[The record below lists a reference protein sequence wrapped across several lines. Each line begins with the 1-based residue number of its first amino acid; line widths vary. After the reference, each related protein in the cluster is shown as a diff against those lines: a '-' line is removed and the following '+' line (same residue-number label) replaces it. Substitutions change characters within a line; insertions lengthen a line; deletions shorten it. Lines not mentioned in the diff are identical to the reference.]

1 MGRIGGAKMENVR
14 ILNRIVEINIANVK
28 YADIELS
35 GNTCFVGT
43 NNFGKTSLQRAILF
57 FYSANSRGLGIA
69 ASQKTFDEHYFRYE
83 NSYLIYEI
91 RTEEKPFFVIVYRHN
106 KLVFRFVDA
115 EYNPDFFFNE
125 NDEALKIKEVI
136 AGFDK
141 RGIYVSNQIDT
152 FERYRNILYGTET
165 DKQLSKFYL
174 LKGNEK
180 YQNIPKSITNVFL
193 SSKSSVDSRFIK
205 DFIANSLTNES
216 SSIKLE
222 QVERQLR
229 QFNEK
234 YSDIETYL
242 KKESQQLM
250 ELIDKKYDQVH
261 MLKGAQMEMA
271 DKLGSSL
278 RYAETQNETII
289 KASREKEEELERL
302 AEGNDEQKIRLEEK
316 QKDIRE
322 EIGYYDKSIR
332 EANKKLKEYKELN
345 IEQAVEKNSERD
357 KLQVELNIA
366 RREYESLTSNVQSIE
381 MKYSSLIEQL
391 RNDKTAYINKIN
403 SRTSEIFNHYN
414 ELQLLQKN
422 EYNKKDNELK
432 QKREDAL
439 LELNAEVTSKQIEF
453 NELKAEEKVIRNTR
467 FYENEIKAH
476 EQELADLRAI
486 NYKNKS
492 ERAIK
497 ANLVQSNQKE
507 WEALEQKLKTALSHQ
522 IQNTN
527 NEIIRVKTEI
537 KAIEDKLNVQH
548 DALYGYLEKN
558 VKDWQNTIGKVVNE
572 DLLFRTDLN
581 PSLNTEKGVS
591 LYGINLQLDDVQV
604 VSKSIEGYQFEKN
617 ERLAIIRDLEESL
630 NQYQGTNNEEKM
642 LAADKFG
649 KQLGELKEE
658 LKVLDYSLELAEKR
672 EKKLI
677 IELED
682 WKQRASKEVE
692 ESLSGN
698 KQKLALIEE
707 ELSILTK
714 KKNNLLNDFNIQ
726 LDKLKAFN
734 DERLLDL
741 KTRQEEEISEL
752 EVEKKNQVKEYEE
765 KETQLSSEK
774 ESNFKEKGVD
784 SKEIKRID
792 ARIKEVQEAL
802 KEIEQ
807 YSQLVNDYLKDKRD
821 IFDKLPDFIQKKE
834 EFVKTANDLT
844 AELEELARK
853 YNIKRME
860 LNKQKRAFDEELIE
874 FNNGINYFT
883 KNFRETPVYNKYADI
898 IERAEPKKTNYSVM
912 DLCTQLLKNDSHFN
926 EEYTAFQRYVNE
938 FAGKFRLE
946 NHFNFIIRNDA
957 TQGEYERFAQNLRSF
972 INENKIELSI
982 AETATQIGLVTDSIA
997 TKVKELSGQK
1007 DKIQHIIT
1015 LIAED
1020 FKKAEFEESKLIE
1033 FIKIRLEDSENKVY
1047 KLLKRIQEFREEN
1060 GLVYNE
1066 GLFNTDFATH
1076 KNKEISNRAVKLL
1089 EQLRSAIKEQ
1099 EQEEIRLQDLFELR
1113 FNIKEG
1119 MNETGW
1125 THKIDSIGSTGTDI
1139 LVKAIIYITLLHVFI
1154 KESSHRSSSDFK
1166 VHCIIDE
1173 VGQISAHYLRELLR
1187 FAKNRN
1193 IMMING
1199 LPNKS
1204 GLEAHYKFTYQF
1216 RREENNNVRIFPSI
1230 VTEVEA

>member
-1 MGRIGGAKMENVR
+1 MENNCR
-14 ILNRIVEINIANVK
+14 ILNRIVEINISNVK

-57 FYSANSRGLGIA
+57 FYSANSRGLGIS
-69 ASQKTFDEHYFRYE
+69 ASQKPFEEHYFRYE

-91 RTEEKPFFVIVYRHN
+91 ATEDKSFFVMVYRHN

-115 EYNPDFFFNE
+115 PFDPDFFFTA
-125 NDEALKIKEVI
+125 NDEAMKIKEII
-136 AGFDK
+136 ANLEK
-141 RGIYVSNQIDT
+141 RGIYISNQIDT
-152 FERYRNILYGTET
+152 FERYRNIIYGTET
-165 DKQLSKFYL
+165 DKQLSKFHL

-205 DFIANSLTNES
+205 DFIANSLTSES

-242 KKESQQLM
+242 KKESTQLIEM
-250 ELIDKKYDQVH
+250 IDKKYDQVH

-278 RYAETQNETII
+278 RFAETQNESIRD
-289 KASREKEEELERL
+289 ASKKKEEELEIL
-302 AEGNDEQKIRLEEK
+302 TSEHETTKENIESK
-316 QKDIRE
+316 QNDIRE
-322 EIGYYDKSIR
+322 EIGYYDRTIR
-332 EANKKLKEYKELN
+332 DANKKLKVYKDQN
-345 IEQAVEKNSERD
+345 VEQALEKNQERE

-366 RREYESLTSNVQSIE
+366 RREYESLTSNVASIE
-381 MKYSSLIEQL
+381 MKYSTLIEQL

-422 EYNKKDNELK
+422 EYNKRDSELK
-432 QKREDAL
+432 QKRDEGI
-439 LELNAEVTSKQIEF
+439 NEVGSEITAKQIEF
-453 NELKAEEKVIRNTR
+453 NELKSEEKVIRTTR
-467 FYENEIKAH
+467 FYEQEIKDL
-476 EQELADLRAI
+476 ESELAELRAVS
-486 NYKNKS
+486 YKNKS

-497 ANLVQSNQKE
+497 QNMVQTLQRE
-507 WEALEQKLKTALSHQ
+507 WEALEVKLKTSLSNRVNQ
-522 IQNTN
+522 TN
-527 NEIIRVKTEI
+527 NEIIKIKNEI
-537 KAIEDKLNVQH
+537 KEIEGKLNVQH
-548 DALYGYLEKN
+548 DAFYGFLEKN
-558 VKDWQNTIGKVVNE
+558 VKNWHNTIGKVVNE
-572 DLLFRTDLN
+572 KLLFRTDIS
-581 PSLNTEKGVS
+581 PEYKQEAADT
-591 LYGINLQLDDVQV
+591 LYGISLNLETVDV
-604 VSKSIEGYQFEKN
+604 VSKSIEEYQFEKN
-617 ERLAIIRDLEESL
+617 ERLVQIRDLEEAL
-630 NQYQGTNNEEKM
+630 NVFQTANNEEKM

-649 KQLGELKEE
+649 KQLGEMKEDV
-658 LKVLDYSLELAEKR
+658 KVLTYSLELADKR
-672 EKKLI
+672 EHKLGS
-677 IELED
+677 ELEE
-682 WKQRASKEVE
+682 WRSKAGIEVE
-692 ESLSGN
+692 QSLTGN
-698 KQKLALIEE
+698 RQRLNLIEE
-707 ELSILTK
+707 ELAILTK
-714 KKNNLLNDFNIQ
+714 KKNNLLNDFNNQ
-726 LDKLKAFN
+726 FDKLKAYN
-734 DERLLDL
+734 EERLAEL
-741 KTRQEEEISEL
+741 KERQETEISEL
-752 EVEKKNQVKEYEE
+752 EVEKKNQVKEFENKEDELSKE
-765 KETQLSSEK
+765 KETNYKS
-774 ESNFKEKGVD
+774 KGVD
-784 SKEIKRID
+784 SKQLKIVENRMKEI
-792 ARIKEVQEAL
+792 QEAL

-807 YSQLVNDYLKDKRD
+807 YAQIISDYLKDKRE

-834 EFVKTANDLT
+834 EFVKSNNDLT
-844 AELEELARK
+844 LQLEETMRK
-853 YNIKRME
+853 YTAKRLE
-860 LNKQKRAFDEELIE
+860 LNKQKKAFDEELID
-874 FNNGINYFT
+874 FNNGINFYSN
-883 KNFRETPVYNKYADI
+883 NFRETPVYTKYSDI
-898 IERAEPKKTNYSVM
+898 IERAEAKRTNYNIM

-926 EEYTAFQRYVNE
+926 EEYGAFQRYVNE
-938 FAGKFRLE
+938 FAGKFRID
-946 NHFNFIIRNDA
+946 NHFNFVIRNDA
-957 TQGEYERFAQNLRSF
+957 SQGEYERFAQNLRSF

-1033 FIKIRLEDSENKVY
+1033 FIKIRLEESDNKVY

-1066 GLFNTDFATH
+1066 GLFNTDFATGQ
-1076 KNKEISNRAVKLL
+1076 KREISGRAVKLL

-1099 EQEEIRLQDLFELR
+1099 EQEEIRLQDLFELK

-1154 KESSHRSSSDFK
+1154 KESSHRSSKDFK

-1204 GLEAHYKFTYQF
+1204 GLESHYKYTYQF

>member
-1 MGRIGGAKMENVR
+1 MDNCR
-14 ILNRIVEINIANVK
+14 ILNRIVQINIANVK
-28 YADIELS
+28 YTDLELS

-57 FYSANSRGLGIA
+57 FYSANTRGLGISP
-69 ASQKTFDEHYFRYE
+69 SQKPFDEHYFKFE

-91 RTEEKPFFVIVYRHN
+91 RTEDKPFFVIVYRHN

-115 EYNPDFFFNE
+115 EYSPDFFFNE

-136 AGFDK
+136 SGFDK
-141 RGIYVSNQIDT
+141 RGVFYSGQIDT

-165 DKQLSKFYL
+165 DKSLTKFHL

-193 SSKSSVDSRFIK
+193 SSKSSIDSRFIK
-205 DFIANSLTNES
+205 DFIANSLSTEN
-216 SSIKLE
+216 SSIKLD
-222 QVERQLR
+222 QVDRQLR

-242 KKESQQLM
+242 KKETQQLI
-250 ELIDKKYDQVH
+250 EFIDKKYDQVH

-278 RYAETQNETII
+278 RYAETQNETVI
-289 KASREKEEELERL
+289 KASQAKQEELDKITETH
-302 AEGNDEQKIRLEEK
+302 DDQKMALEEK
-316 QKDIRE
+316 QKDVRE
-322 EIGYYDKSIR
+322 EIGYYDRTIR
-332 EANKKLKEYKELN
+332 EANKKLKEYKEKN
-345 IEQAVEKNSERD
+345 IDEAVGKNAERD
-357 KLQVELNIA
+357 KLQVEYNIA

-381 MKYSSLIEQL
+381 LKYASLVEQL
-391 RNDKTAYINKIN
+391 RNDKTAYVNKIN
-403 SRTSEIFNHYN
+403 SKTSEIFNHYN

-422 EYNKKDNELK
+422 EYSKKDVELK
-432 QKREDAL
+432 QKRE
-439 LELNAEVTSKQIEF
+439 EEITEINADITTKQIEF

-467 FYENEIKAH
+467 FYETEIKAQ
-476 EQELADLRAI
+476 ETELADLRAI

-492 ERAIK
+492 ELAIK
-497 ANLVQSNQKE
+497 NNLVQSNQKE
-507 WEALEQKLKTALSHQ
+507 WENLELRLKTSLNNQ
-522 IQNTN
+522 IQITN

-537 KAIEDKLNVQH
+537 KVIEEKLNVQH

-558 VKDWQNTIGKVVNE
+558 VKDWHTTIGKVVNE
-572 DLLFRTDLN
+572 ELLFRTDLN
-581 PSLNTEKGVS
+581 PSKVDDKGLS
-591 LYGINLQLDDVQV
+591 IYGISLKLDDVKV
-604 VSKSIEGYQFEKN
+604 VSKTIEEYQFEKN

-630 NQYQGTNNEEKM
+630 NQFQGTNTEEKM

-649 KQLGELKEE
+649 KQLGELKED
-658 LKVLDYSLELAEKR
+658 LKVLTYSLELAEKR

-677 IELED
+677 LELED
-682 WKQRASKEVE
+682 WKQRASKEIE
-692 ESLSGN
+692 ESLTGN
-698 KQKLALIEE
+698 KQKVNLIEE
-707 ELSILTK
+707 ELAILNK
-714 KKNNLLNDFNIQ
+714 KKNNLLNDFNTQ

-734 DERLLDL
+734 DERLADL
-741 KTRQEEEISEL
+741 KGRQETEISEL

-765 KETQLSSEK
+765 KETELSNEK
-774 ESNFKEKGVD
+774 ETNFKAKGVD

-792 ARIKEVQEAL
+792 TKIKELQEAL
-802 KEIEQ
+802 KEIDQ
-807 YSQLVNDYLKDKRD
+807 YSQIVSDYLKDKRE
-821 IFDKLPDFIQKKE
+821 IFDKLPDLVQKKDE
-834 EFVKTANDLT
+834 YVKTANDLT
-844 AELEELARK
+844 NELEEISRK
-853 YNIKRME
+853 FNIKRME
-860 LNKQKRAFDEELIE
+860 LNKQKRAFEEELIE

-883 KNFRETPVYNKYADI
+883 KNFRETPVFNKYADI
-898 IERAEPKKTNYSVM
+898 IDRAEPKKTNYSVM

-926 EEYTAFQRYVNE
+926 EEYTSFQRYVNE
-938 FAGKFRLE
+938 FSGKFRID

-1020 FKKAEFEESKLIE
+1020 FKKAEFEQSKLIE
-1033 FIKIRLEDSENKVY
+1033 FIKIRLEESDNKVY

-1076 KNKEISNRAVKLL
+1076 KNREISNRAVKLL
-1089 EQLRSAIKEQ
+1089 DQLRTAIKEQ
-1099 EQEEIRLQDLFELR
+1099 EQEEIRLQDLFELK

-1119 MNETGW
+1119 LNETGW
-1125 THKIDSIGSTGTDI
+1125 THKIDSIGSTGTDV

-1154 KESSHRSSSDFK
+1154 KESSHRSSSDFR

-1187 FAKNRN
+1187 FAKDRN

-1204 GLEAHYKFTYQF
+1204 GLEAHYKYTYQF

>member
-1 MGRIGGAKMENVR
+1 MENNCR

-57 FYSANSRGLGIA
+57 FYSANSRGLGIS
-69 ASQKTFDEHYFRYE
+69 ASQKPFEEHYFRYE

-91 RTEEKPFFVIVYRHN
+91 ATEDKAFFVIVYRHN

-115 EYNPDFFFNE
+115 PFDPDFFFTA
-125 NDEALKIKEVI
+125 NDEAMKIKEI
-136 AGFDK
+136 ISNLEK
-141 RGIYVSNQIDT
+141 RGIYISNQIDT
-152 FERYRNILYGTET
+152 FERYRNIIYGTET
-165 DKQLSKFYL
+165 DKQLSKFHL

-193 SSKSSVDSRFIK
+193 SSKNSVDSRFIK
-205 DFIANSLTNES
+205 DFIANSLTTEN

-242 KKESQQLM
+242 KKESQQLI

-278 RYAETQNETII
+278 RFAETQNESI
-289 KASREKEEELERL
+289 REAAKKKEEELEIL
-302 AEGNDEQKIRLEEK
+302 SNEHENYKEQVENK
-316 QKDIRE
+316 QNDIRE
-322 EIGYYDKSIR
+322 EIGYYDRTIR
-332 EANKKLKEYKELN
+332 DANKKLKLYKEQNVEEAL
-345 IEQAVEKNSERD
+345 EKNQERE

-366 RREYESLTSNVQSIE
+366 RREYESLTSNVASIE
-381 MKYSSLIEQL
+381 LKYSSLIEQL
-391 RNDKTAYINKIN
+391 RNDKSAYINKIN

-422 EYNKKDNELK
+422 EYNKRDSELK
-432 QKREDAL
+432 QKRDENL
-439 LELNAEVTSKQIEF
+439 GETNAEITSKQIEF
-453 NELKAEEKVIRNTR
+453 NAQKSEEKVIRTTR
-467 FYENEIKAH
+467 FYEQEIKDL
-476 EQELADLRAI
+476 ESELAELRAVS
-486 NYKNKS
+486 YKNKS

-497 ANLVQSNQKE
+497 QNMVQTIQRE
-507 WEALEQKLKTALSHQ
+507 WEALELKLKSSLTNRVNQ
-522 IQNTN
+522 TN
-527 NEIIRVKTEI
+527 NEIIKIKNEI
-537 KAIEDKLNVQH
+537 KEIEEKLNVQH
-548 DALYGYLEKN
+548 DAFYGFLEKN
-558 VKDWQNTIGKVVNE
+558 VKNWHNNIGKVVNE
-572 DLLFRTDLN
+572 NLLFRTDISPELKEETA
-581 PSLNTEKGVS
+581 NT
-591 LYGINLQLDDVQV
+591 LYGISLNLETVEI
-604 VSKSIEGYQFEKN
+604 VSKSIEEYQFEKN
-617 ERLAIIRDLEESL
+617 ERLAQIRDLEDAL
-630 NQYQGTNNEEKM
+630 NAFQTANNEEKM
-642 LAADKFG
+642 LAADKYG
-649 KQLGELKEE
+649 KQLGEMKEDV
-658 LKVLDYSLELAEKR
+658 KVLSYSLELADKR
-672 EKKLI
+672 EQKLSS
-677 IELED
+677 ELEE
-682 WKQRASKEVE
+682 WRNKAGIEVE
-692 ESLSGN
+692 QSLTGN
-698 KQKLALIEE
+698 RQRLNLIEE
-707 ELSILTK
+707 ELAILNK
-714 KKNNLLNDFNIQ
+714 KKNNLLNDFNTQ
-726 LDKLKAFN
+726 LEKLKSYN
-734 DERLLDL
+734 DERLAEL
-741 KTRQEEEISEL
+741 KERQETEISEL
-752 EVEKKNQVKEYEE
+752 EVEKKNQVKEFENKEDELSKE
-765 KETQLSSEK
+765 KET
-774 ESNFKEKGVD
+774 NFKSKGVD
-784 SKEIKRID
+784 AKQLKRVDDRMKEI
-792 ARIKEVQEAL
+792 QEDL

-807 YSQLVNDYLKDKRD
+807 YAQIVSDYLKDKRET
-821 IFDKLPDFIQKKE
+821 FDKLPDLIQKKD
-834 EFVKTANDLT
+834 EFVKSNNELS
-844 AELEELARK
+844 EQLEEANRK
-853 YNIKRME
+853 YSTKRME
-860 LNKQKRAFDEELIE
+860 LNKQKRALDEELID
-874 FNNGINYFT
+874 FNTGISFYSN
-883 KNFRETPVYNKYADI
+883 NFRETPVYTKYADI
-898 IERAEPKKTNYSVM
+898 IERAEPKRTNYNIM

-926 EEYTAFQRYVNE
+926 EEYGAFQRYVNE
-938 FAGKFRLE
+938 FAGKFRID
-946 NHFNFIIRNDA
+946 NHFNFVIRNDA
-957 TQGEYERFAQNLRSF
+957 SQGEYERFAQNLRSF

-1007 DKIQHIIT
+1007 DKIQHIIS

-1033 FIKIRLEDSENKVY
+1033 FIKIRLEESDNKVY

-1066 GLFNTDFATH
+1066 GLFNTDFATGQ
-1076 KNKEISNRAVKLL
+1076 KREISSRAVKLL
-1089 EQLRSAIKEQ
+1089 EQLRNAIKEQ
-1099 EQEEIRLQDLFELR
+1099 EQEEIRLQDLFELK

-1154 KESSHRSSSDFK
+1154 KESSHRSSKEFK

-1204 GLEAHYKFTYQF
+1204 GLESHYKYTYQF

>member
-1 MGRIGGAKMENVR
+1 MENNIR

-69 ASQKTFDEHYFRYE
+69 PSQKPFEEHYFRYE

-91 RTEEKPFFVIVYRHN
+91 RTEDKPFFVIVYRHN

-115 EYNPDFFFNE
+115 EYNPDYFFNE
-125 NDEALKIKEVI
+125 NDEAIKIKEVI
-136 AGFDK
+136 NGFEK
-141 RGIYVSNQIDT
+141 RGIYISNQIDT
-152 FERYRNILYGTET
+152 FERYRNVLYGTET

-205 DFIANSLTNES
+205 DFIANSLTSES

-242 KKESQQLM
+242 KKESQQLI
-250 ELIDKKYDQVH
+250 EFIDKKYDQVH

-302 AEGNDEQKIRLEEK
+302 AEANEEQKTHLEEK

-332 EANKKLKEYKELN
+332 EANKKLKEYKEKN
-345 IEQAVEKNSERD
+345 IEQAVEKNAERE
-357 KLQVELNIA
+357 KLQVDLNIA

-391 RNDKTAYINKIN
+391 RNDKTAYVNKIN

-439 LELNAEVTSKQIEF
+439 AELNAEVTAKQIEF

-467 FYENEIKAH
+467 FYEAEIKAH
-476 EQELADLRAI
+476 ETELAELRAI

-497 ANLVQSNQKE
+497 SNLVQTNQKE
-507 WEALEQKLKTALSHQ
+507 WENLEQKLKSSLSNQ
-522 IQNTN
+522 IQKTN
-527 NEIIRVKTEI
+527 NEIIRVKNEI

-548 DALYGYLEKN
+548 GALYGYLEKN
-558 VKDWQNTIGKVVNE
+558 VKDWHTTIGKVVNE
-572 DLLFRTDLN
+572 DLLFRTDLE
-581 PSLNTEKGVS
+581 PALSTEKGLS
-591 LYGINLQLDDVQV
+591 LYGISLKLDDVNV
-604 VSKSIEGYQFEKN
+604 VSKTIEEYQFEKN
-617 ERLAIIRDLEESL
+617 ERLAIIRDLEESM
-630 NQYQGTNNEEKM
+630 NQFQVANNEEKM

-649 KQLGELKEE
+649 KQLGELKED
-658 LKVLDYSLELAEKR
+658 LKVLNYSLELADKR
-672 EKKLI
+672 EKKLVL
-677 IELED
+677 ELED
-682 WKQRASKEVE
+682 WKQRASSEVE
-692 ESLSGN
+692 ESLTGN
-698 KQKLALIEE
+698 KQKVNIVEE
-707 ELSILTK
+707 ELAVLNK
-714 KKNNLLNDFNIQ
+714 RKNNLLNDFNNQ
-726 LDKLKAFN
+726 FDKLKAFN
-734 DERLLDL
+734 EERLADL
-741 KTRQEEEISEL
+741 KARQETEISEL

-774 ESNFKEKGVD
+774 ESNFKAKGVD
-784 SKEIKRID
+784 SKEIKKID
-792 ARIKEVQEAL
+792 ARIKELTEAL

-834 EFVKTANDLT
+834 EYVKSANDLT
-844 AELEELARK
+844 AELEELSRK

-860 LNKQKRAFDEELIE
+860 LNKQKRAYDEELIE

-883 KNFRETPVYNKYADI
+883 KNFRETPVYNKYVDI

-926 EEYTAFQRYVNE
+926 EEYGAFQRYVNE
-938 FAGKFRLE
+938 FAGKFRLD
-946 NHFNFIIRNDA
+946 NHFNFVIRNDA
-957 TQGEYERFAQNLRSF
+957 SQGEYERFAQNLRSF

-1076 KNKEISNRAVKLL
+1076 KNREISNRAVKLL
-1089 EQLRSAIKEQ
+1089 DQLRTAIKEQ

-1154 KESSHRSSSDFK
+1154 KESSHRSSTDFK

-1204 GLEAHYKFTYQF
+1204 GLESHYKFTYQF

>member
-1 MGRIGGAKMENVR
+1 MENNCR
-14 ILNRIVEINIANVK
+14 ILNRIVQINIANVK
-28 YADIELS
+28 YSDLELS

-57 FYSANSRGLGIA
+57 FYSANTRGLGISS
-69 ASQKTFDEHYFRYE
+69 SQKPFEEHYFKFE

-91 RTEEKPFFVIVYRHN
+91 QTENKPFFVIIYRHN

-125 NDEALKIKEVI
+125 NDEAIKIKEVI
-136 AGFDK
+136 SGLDK
-141 RGIYVSNQIDT
+141 RGVFVSQQIDT
-152 FERYRNILYGTET
+152 FERYRNIIYGTET
-165 DKQLSKFYL
+165 DKVLSKFHI

-193 SSKSSVDSRFIK
+193 SSKSSIDSRFIK
-205 DFIANSLTNES
+205 DFIANSLTTEN

-234 YSDIETYL
+234 YSDIETYI
-242 KKESQQLM
+242 KKDTQQLI
-250 ELIDKKYDQVH
+250 EFIDKKYDQVH

-278 RYAETQNETII
+278 RYAETQNETVI
-289 KASREKEEELERL
+289 KASQDKQAELDRITEI
-302 AEGNDEQKIRLEEK
+302 NDEQKTLLEEK
-316 QKDIRE
+316 QKDVRE
-322 EIGYYDKSIR
+322 EIGYYDRTIR
-332 EANKKLKEYKELN
+332 EANKKLKDYKEKN
-345 IEQAVEKNSERD
+345 IEQAVDKNAEREKI
-357 KLQVELNIA
+357 QVELNIA

-381 MKYSSLIEQL
+381 MKFSSLIEQL
-391 RNDKTAYINKIN
+391 RNDKTAYVNKIN

-422 EYNKKDNELK
+422 EFNKKEAELK

-439 LELNAEVTSKQIEF
+439 LEINSEMTEKQIEF

-467 FYENEIKAH
+467 FYETEIKAH
-476 EQELADLRAI
+476 ETELADLRAI

-492 ERAIK
+492 ELAIK
-497 ANLVQSNQKE
+497 TNLVQSNQKD
-507 WEALEQKLKTALSHQ
+507 WEALETKLKSSLSNQ
-522 IQNTN
+522 IQKTN
-527 NEIIRVKTEI
+527 NEIIRIKTEI
-537 KAIEDKLNVQH
+537 KNIEEKLNVQH
-548 DALYGYLEKN
+548 NALYGYLEKN
-558 VKDWQNTIGKVVNE
+558 VKDWQHTIGKVVNE
-572 DLLFRTDLN
+572 ELLFRTDLN
-581 PSLNTEKGVS
+581 PSLTEEQGLSLYGVS
-591 LYGINLQLDDVQV
+591 LKLDDVKI
-604 VSKSIEGYQFEKN
+604 VSKSIEEYQFEKN

-630 NQYQGTNNEEKM
+630 NQFQTANNEEKM
-642 LAADKFG
+642 LAADKYG
-649 KQLGELKEE
+649 KQLGELKED
-658 LKVLDYSLELAEKR
+658 LKVLTYSLELAEKR

-677 IELED
+677 LELED
-682 WKQRASKEVE
+682 WRQRASTEIE
-692 ESLSGN
+692 QSLSGN
-698 KQKLALIEE
+698 RQKLNIIEE
-707 ELSILTK
+707 ELSILNK
-714 KKNNLLNDFNIQ
+714 KKNNLLNDFNLQ
-726 LDKLKAFN
+726 FDQLKAFN
-734 DERLLDL
+734 NERLADL
-741 KTRQEEEISEL
+741 KSRQESEISEL

-765 KETQLSSEK
+765 KERELSSEK
-774 ESNFKEKGVD
+774 ESNFKAKGVD
-784 SKEIKRID
+784 SKEIGKID
-792 ARIKEVQEAL
+792 ARIKELQEVL
-802 KEIEQ
+802 KEIDQ
-807 YSQLVNDYLKDKRD
+807 YAQIVSDYLKDKRE
-821 IFDKLPDFIQKKE
+821 IFDKLPDLIQKKDE
-834 EFVKTANDLT
+834 YVKSANDLT
-844 AELEELARK
+844 AELEEISRK

-860 LNKQKRAFDEELIE
+860 LNKQKRALEEELIE

-883 KNFRETPVYNKYADI
+883 KNFRETPVFNKYADI
-898 IERAEPKKTNYSVM
+898 IDRAEPKKTNYSVM

-926 EEYTAFQRYVNE
+926 EEYGAFQRYVNE
-938 FAGKFRLE
+938 FAGKFRLD

-972 INENKIELSI
+972 VNENKIELSI

-997 TKVKELSGQK
+997 TKVRELSGQK

-1033 FIKIRLEDSENKVY
+1033 FIKIRLEDSDNKVY

-1076 KNKEISNRAVKLL
+1076 KHREISNRAVKLL
-1089 EQLRSAIKEQ
+1089 DQLRTAIKEQ
-1099 EQEEIRLQDLFELR
+1099 EQEEIRLQDLFELK

-1119 MNETGW
+1119 LNETGW

-1154 KESSHRSSSDFK
+1154 KESSHRGSSDFK
-1166 VHCIIDE
+1166 VQCIIDE

-1204 GLEAHYKFTYQF
+1204 GLEAHYKYTYQF

>member
-1 MGRIGGAKMENVR
+1 MENNCR
-14 ILNRIVEINIANVK
+14 ILNRIVEINISNVK

-57 FYSANSRGLGIA
+57 FYSANSRGLGIS
-69 ASQKTFDEHYFRYE
+69 ASQKPFEEHYFRYE

-91 RTEEKPFFVIVYRHN
+91 ATEDKSFFVMVYRHN

-115 EYNPDFFFNE
+115 PFDPDFFFTA
-125 NDEALKIKEVI
+125 NDEAMKIKEII
-136 AGFDK
+136 ANLEK
-141 RGIYVSNQIDT
+141 RGIYISNQIDT
-152 FERYRNILYGTET
+152 FERYRNIIYGTET
-165 DKQLSKFYL
+165 DKQLSKFHL

-205 DFIANSLTNES
+205 DFIANSLTSES

-242 KKESQQLM
+242 KKESTQLIEM
-250 ELIDKKYDQVH
+250 IDKKYDQVH

-278 RYAETQNETII
+278 RFAETQNESIRD
-289 KASREKEEELERL
+289 ASKKKEEELEVL
-302 AEGNDEQKIRLEEK
+302 TSEHETTKENIESK
-316 QKDIRE
+316 QNDIRE
-322 EIGYYDKSIR
+322 EIGYYDRTIR
-332 EANKKLKEYKELN
+332 DANKKLKVYKDQN
-345 IEQAVEKNSERD
+345 VEQALEKNQERE

-366 RREYESLTSNVQSIE
+366 RREYESLTSNVASIE
-381 MKYSSLIEQL
+381 MKYSTLIEQL

-422 EYNKKDNELK
+422 EYNKRDSELK
-432 QKREDAL
+432 QKRDEGI
-439 LELNAEVTSKQIEF
+439 NEVGSEITAKQIEF
-453 NELKAEEKVIRNTR
+453 NELKSEEKVIRTTR
-467 FYENEIKAH
+467 FYEQEIKDL
-476 EQELADLRAI
+476 ESELAELRAVS
-486 NYKNKS
+486 YKNKS

-497 ANLVQSNQKE
+497 QNMVQTLQRE
-507 WEALEQKLKTALSHQ
+507 WEALEVKLKTSLSNRVNQ
-522 IQNTN
+522 TN
-527 NEIIRVKTEI
+527 NEIIKIKNEI
-537 KAIEDKLNVQH
+537 KDIEGKLNVQH
-548 DALYGYLEKN
+548 DAFYGFLEKN
-558 VKDWQNTIGKVVNE
+558 VKNWHNTIGKVVNE
-572 DLLFRTDLN
+572 KLLFRTDIS
-581 PSLNTEKGVS
+581 PEYKQEAADT
-591 LYGINLQLDDVQV
+591 LYGISLNLETVDV
-604 VSKSIEGYQFEKN
+604 VSKSIEEYQFEKN
-617 ERLAIIRDLEESL
+617 ERLVQIRDLEEAL
-630 NQYQGTNNEEKM
+630 NVFQTANNEEKM

-649 KQLGELKEE
+649 KQLGEMKEDV
-658 LKVLDYSLELAEKR
+658 KVLTYSLELADKR
-672 EKKLI
+672 EHKLGS
-677 IELED
+677 ELEE
-682 WKQRASKEVE
+682 WRSKAGIEVE
-692 ESLSGN
+692 QSLTGN
-698 KQKLALIEE
+698 RQRLNLIEE
-707 ELSILTK
+707 ELAILTK
-714 KKNNLLNDFNIQ
+714 KKNNLLNDFNNQ
-726 LDKLKAFN
+726 FDKLKAYN
-734 DERLLDL
+734 EERLAEL
-741 KTRQEEEISEL
+741 KERQETEISEL
-752 EVEKKNQVKEYEE
+752 EVEKKNQVKEFESKEDELSKE
-765 KETQLSSEK
+765 KETNYKS
-774 ESNFKEKGVD
+774 KGVD
-784 SKEIKRID
+784 SKQLKIVENRMKEI
-792 ARIKEVQEAL
+792 QEAL

-807 YSQLVNDYLKDKRD
+807 YAQIISDYLKDKRE

-834 EFVKTANDLT
+834 EFVKSNNDLT
-844 AELEELARK
+844 LQLEETMRK
-853 YNIKRME
+853 YTAKRLE
-860 LNKQKRAFDEELIE
+860 LNKQKKAFDEELID
-874 FNNGINYFT
+874 FNNGINFYSN
-883 KNFRETPVYNKYADI
+883 NFRETPVYTKYSDI
-898 IERAEPKKTNYSVM
+898 IERAEAKRTNYNIM

-926 EEYTAFQRYVNE
+926 EEYGAFQRYVNE
-938 FAGKFRLE
+938 FAGKFRID
-946 NHFNFIIRNDA
+946 NHFNFVIRNDA
-957 TQGEYERFAQNLRSF
+957 SQGEYERFAQNLRSF

-1033 FIKIRLEDSENKVY
+1033 FIKIRLEESDNKVY

-1066 GLFNTDFATH
+1066 GLFNTDFATGQ
-1076 KNKEISNRAVKLL
+1076 KREISGRAVKLL

-1099 EQEEIRLQDLFELR
+1099 EQEEIRLQDLFELK

-1154 KESSHRSSSDFK
+1154 KESSHRSSKDFK

-1204 GLEAHYKFTYQF
+1204 GLESHYKYTYQF

>member
-1 MGRIGGAKMENVR
+1 MENNCR

-57 FYSANSRGLGIA
+57 FYSANSRGLGIS
-69 ASQKTFDEHYFRYE
+69 ASQKPFEEHYFRYE

-91 RTEEKPFFVIVYRHN
+91 ATEDKAFFVIVYRHN

-115 EYNPDFFFNE
+115 PFDPDFFFTA
-125 NDEALKIKEVI
+125 NDEAMKIKEI
-136 AGFDK
+136 ISNLEK
-141 RGIYVSNQIDT
+141 RGIYISNQIDT
-152 FERYRNILYGTET
+152 FERYRNIIYGTET
-165 DKQLSKFYL
+165 DKQLSKFHL

-193 SSKSSVDSRFIK
+193 SSKNSVDSRFIK
-205 DFIANSLTNES
+205 DFIANSLTSEN

-242 KKESQQLM
+242 KKESQQLI

-278 RYAETQNETII
+278 RFAETQNESIRE
-289 KASREKEEELERL
+289 ASKKKEEELEIL
-302 AEGNDEQKIRLEEK
+302 TNEHETFKDNLENK
-316 QKDIRE
+316 QNDIRE
-322 EIGYYDKSIR
+322 EIGYYDRTIR
-332 EANKKLKEYKELN
+332 DANKKLKAYKEQNVEEAL
-345 IEQAVEKNSERD
+345 EKNQERE

-366 RREYESLTSNVQSIE
+366 RREYESLTSNVASIE
-381 MKYSSLIEQL
+381 LKYSSLIEQL
-391 RNDKTAYINKIN
+391 RNDKSAYINKIN

-422 EYNKKDNELK
+422 EFNKRDAELK
-432 QKREDAL
+432 QKRDENL
-439 LELNAEVTSKQIEF
+439 SEVNSEITSKQIEF
-453 NELKAEEKVIRNTR
+453 NAQKSEEKVIRTTR
-467 FYENEIKAH
+467 FYEQEIKDL
-476 EQELADLRAI
+476 ESELAELRAVS
-486 NYKNKS
+486 YKNKS

-497 ANLVQSNQKE
+497 QNMVQTIQRE
-507 WEALEQKLKTALSHQ
+507 WEALELKLKSSLTNRVSQ
-522 IQNTN
+522 TN
-527 NEIIRVKTEI
+527 NEIIKIKNEI
-537 KAIEDKLNVQH
+537 KEIEEKLNVQH
-548 DALYGYLEKN
+548 DAFYGFLEKN
-558 VKDWQNTIGKVVNE
+558 VKNWHNNIGKVVNE
-572 DLLFRTDLN
+572 NLLFRTDISPELKEETA
-581 PSLNTEKGVS
+581 NT
-591 LYGINLQLDDVQV
+591 LYGISLNLETVEV
-604 VSKSIEGYQFEKN
+604 VSKSIEEYQFEKN
-617 ERLAIIRDLEESL
+617 ERLAQIRDLEDAL
-630 NQYQGTNNEEKM
+630 NAFQTANNEEKM
-642 LAADKFG
+642 LAADKYG
-649 KQLGELKEE
+649 KQLGEMKEDV
-658 LKVLDYSLELAEKR
+658 KVLSYSLELADKR
-672 EKKLI
+672 EQKLSS
-677 IELED
+677 ELEE
-682 WKQRASKEVE
+682 WRNKAGIEVE
-692 ESLSGN
+692 QSLTGN
-698 KQKLALIEE
+698 RQRLNLIEE
-707 ELSILTK
+707 ELSILNK
-714 KKNNLLNDFNIQ
+714 KKNNLLNDFNTQ
-726 LDKLKAFN
+726 LEKLKSYN
-734 DERLLDL
+734 DERLAEL
-741 KTRQEEEISEL
+741 KERQETEISEL
-752 EVEKKNQVKEYEE
+752 EVEKKNQVKEFEGKEDELSKE
-765 KETQLSSEK
+765 KET
-774 ESNFKEKGVD
+774 NFKSKGVD
-784 SKEIKRID
+784 AKQLKRVDDRMKEIQN
-792 ARIKEVQEAL
+792 EL

-807 YSQLVNDYLKDKRD
+807 YAQIVSDYLKDKRET
-821 IFDKLPDFIQKKE
+821 FDKLPDLIQKKE
-834 EFVKTANDLT
+834 EFVKSNNELS
-844 AELEELARK
+844 EQLEEANRK
-853 YNIKRME
+853 FSTKRME
-860 LNKQKRAFDEELIE
+860 LNKQKRALDEELID
-874 FNNGINYFT
+874 FNTGISFYSN
-883 KNFRETPVYNKYADI
+883 NFRETPVYTKYSDI
-898 IERAEPKKTNYSVM
+898 IERAEAKRTNYNIM

-926 EEYTAFQRYVNE
+926 EEYGAFQRYVNE
-938 FAGKFRLE
+938 FAGKFRID
-946 NHFNFIIRNDA
+946 NHFNFVIRNDA
-957 TQGEYERFAQNLRSF
+957 SQGEFERFAQNLRSF

-1007 DKIQHIIT
+1007 DKIQHIIS

-1033 FIKIRLEDSENKVY
+1033 FIKIRLEESDNKVY

-1066 GLFNTDFATH
+1066 GLFNTDFATGQ
-1076 KNKEISNRAVKLL
+1076 KREISSRAVKLL
-1089 EQLRSAIKEQ
+1089 EQLRNAIKEQ
-1099 EQEEIRLQDLFELR
+1099 EQEEIRLQDLFELK

-1154 KESSHRSSSDFK
+1154 KESSHRSSKDFK

-1204 GLEAHYKFTYQF
+1204 GLESHYKYTYQF

>member
-1 MGRIGGAKMENVR
+1 MDNCR
-14 ILNRIVEINIANVK
+14 ILNRIVQINIANVK
-28 YADIELS
+28 YTDLELS

-57 FYSANSRGLGIA
+57 FYSANTRGLGISP
-69 ASQKTFDEHYFRYE
+69 SQKPFDEHYFKFE

-91 RTEEKPFFVIVYRHN
+91 RTEDKPFFVIVYRHN
-106 KLVFRFVDA
+106 KLVFRFIDA
-115 EYNPDFFFNE
+115 EYSPDFFFNE
-125 NDEALKIKEVI
+125 NDEALKIKEVLS
-136 AGFDK
+136 GFDK
-141 RGIYVSNQIDT
+141 RSIFYSGQIDT

-165 DKQLSKFYL
+165 DKTLTKFHL

-193 SSKSSVDSRFIK
+193 SSKSSIDSRFIK
-205 DFIANSLTNES
+205 DFIANSLSTEN

-222 QVERQLR
+222 QVDRQLR

-242 KKESQQLM
+242 KKETQQLI
-250 ELIDKKYDQVH
+250 EFIDKKYDQVH
-261 MLKGAQMEMA
+261 MLKGSQMEMA

-278 RYAETQNETII
+278 RYAETQNETVI
-289 KASREKEEELERL
+289 KASQAKQEELDNVTEIHD
-302 AEGNDEQKIRLEEK
+302 NQKIALEEK
-316 QKDIRE
+316 QKDVRE
-322 EIGYYDKSIR
+322 EIGYYDRTIR
-332 EANKKLKEYKELN
+332 EANKKLKEYKEKN
-345 IEQAVEKNSERD
+345 IDEAVTKNTERD
-357 KLQVELNIA
+357 KLQVEYNIA

-381 MKYSSLIEQL
+381 MKYTSLVEQL
-391 RNDKTAYINKIN
+391 RNDKTAYVNKIN
-403 SRTSEIFNHYN
+403 SKTSEIFNHYN

-422 EYNKKDNELK
+422 EYSKKDVELK
-432 QKREDAL
+432 QKREEAL
-439 LELNAEVTSKQIEF
+439 TELNADVTSKQIDF

-467 FYENEIKAH
+467 FYETEIKGQ
-476 EQELADLRAI
+476 ETELADLRAI

-492 ERAIK
+492 ELAIK
-497 ANLVQSNQKE
+497 TNLVQSNQKE
-507 WEALEQKLKTALSHQ
+507 WESLELRLKISLTNQ
-522 IQNTN
+522 IQKTN

-537 KAIEDKLNVQH
+537 KTIEEKLNVQG

-558 VKDWQNTIGKVVNE
+558 VKNWHQTIGKIVNE
-572 DLLFRTDLN
+572 DLLFRTDLK
-581 PSLNTEKGVS
+581 PSKVENKDALSMFGIS
-591 LYGINLQLDDVQV
+591 LKLDDVNV
-604 VSKSIEGYQFEKN
+604 VSKTIEVYQFEKN

-630 NQYQGTNNEEKM
+630 NQFQGTNTEEKM

-649 KQLGELKEE
+649 KQLGELKED
-658 LKVLDYSLELAEKR
+658 LKVLTYSLELAEKR

-677 IELED
+677 LELED

-692 ESLSGN
+692 ESLTGN
-698 KQKLALIEE
+698 KQKVNLLEE
-707 ELSILTK
+707 EISILNK
-714 KKNNLLNDFNIQ
+714 KKNNLLNDFNDQ

-734 DERLLDL
+734 DERLADL
-741 KTRQEEEISEL
+741 KGRQETEISEL

-765 KETQLSSEK
+765 KETELSNEK
-774 ESNFKEKGVD
+774 ETNFKAKGVD

-792 ARIKEVQEAL
+792 AKIKELQDAL
-802 KEIEQ
+802 KEIDQ
-807 YSQLVNDYLKDKRD
+807 YSQIVSDYLKDKRE
-821 IFDKLPDFIQKKE
+821 IFDKLPDLIQKKE
-834 EFVKTANDLT
+834 EYVKTANDLT
-844 AELEELARK
+844 AELEEISRK
-853 YNIKRME
+853 FNIKRME
-860 LNKQKRAFDEELIE
+860 LNKQKRAFEEELID
-874 FNNGINYFT
+874 FNSGINYFT
-883 KNFRETPVYNKYADI
+883 KNFRETPVFNKYADI
-898 IERAEPKKTNYSVM
+898 IDRAEPKKTNYSVM

-938 FAGKFRLE
+938 FSGKFRID

-972 INENKIELSI
+972 INEAKIELSI

-1020 FKKAEFEESKLIE
+1020 FKKAEFEQSKLIE
-1033 FIKIRLEDSENKVY
+1033 FIKIRLEESDNKVY

-1076 KNKEISNRAVKLL
+1076 KNREISNRAVKLL
-1089 EQLRSAIKEQ
+1089 DQLRTAIKEQ
-1099 EQEEIRLQDLFELR
+1099 EQEEIRLQDLFELK

-1119 MNETGW
+1119 LNETGW
-1125 THKIDSIGSTGTDI
+1125 THKIDSIGSTGTDV

-1154 KESSHRSSSDFK
+1154 KESSHRSSSDFR

-1187 FAKNRN
+1187 FAKDRN

-1204 GLEAHYKFTYQF
+1204 GLEAHYKYTYQF

>member
-1 MGRIGGAKMENVR
+1 MENNCR
-14 ILNRIVEINIANVK
+14 ILNRIVEINISNVK

-57 FYSANSRGLGIA
+57 FYSANSRGLGIS
-69 ASQKTFDEHYFRYE
+69 ASQKPFEEHYFRYE

-91 RTEEKPFFVIVYRHN
+91 ATEDKSFFVMVYRHN

-115 EYNPDFFFNE
+115 PFDPDFFFTA
-125 NDEALKIKEVI
+125 NDEAMKIKEII
-136 AGFDK
+136 ANLEK
-141 RGIYVSNQIDT
+141 RGIYISNQIDT
-152 FERYRNILYGTET
+152 FERYRNIIYGTET
-165 DKQLSKFYL
+165 DKQLSKFHL

-205 DFIANSLTNES
+205 DFIANSLTSES

-242 KKESQQLM
+242 KKESTQLIEM
-250 ELIDKKYDQVH
+250 IDKKYDQVH

-278 RYAETQNETII
+278 RFAETQNESIRD
-289 KASREKEEELERL
+289 ASKKKEEELEIL
-302 AEGNDEQKIRLEEK
+302 TAEHETTKENIESK
-316 QKDIRE
+316 QNDIRE
-322 EIGYYDKSIR
+322 EIGYYDRTIR
-332 EANKKLKEYKELN
+332 DANKKLKVYKDQN
-345 IEQAVEKNSERD
+345 VEQALEKNQERE

-366 RREYESLTSNVQSIE
+366 RREYESLTSNVASIE
-381 MKYSSLIEQL
+381 MKYSTLIEQL

-422 EYNKKDNELK
+422 EYNKRDGELK
-432 QKREDAL
+432 QKRDEGIN
-439 LELNAEVTSKQIEF
+439 EVGSEVTAKQIEF
-453 NELKAEEKVIRNTR
+453 NELKSEEKVIRTTR
-467 FYENEIKAH
+467 FYEQEIKDL
-476 EQELADLRAI
+476 ESELAELRAVS
-486 NYKNKS
+486 YKNKS

-497 ANLVQSNQKE
+497 QNMVQTLQRE
-507 WEALEQKLKTALSHQ
+507 WEALEVKLKTSLSNRVNQ
-522 IQNTN
+522 TN
-527 NEIIRVKTEI
+527 NEIIKIKNEI
-537 KAIEDKLNVQH
+537 KDIEGKLNVQH
-548 DALYGYLEKN
+548 DAFYGFLEKN
-558 VKDWQNTIGKVVNE
+558 VKNWHNTIGKVVNE
-572 DLLFRTDLN
+572 KLLFRTDIS
-581 PSLNTEKGVS
+581 PEYKQEAADT
-591 LYGINLQLDDVQV
+591 LYGISLNLETVDV
-604 VSKSIEGYQFEKN
+604 VSKSIEEYQFEKN
-617 ERLAIIRDLEESL
+617 ERLVQIRDLEEAL
-630 NQYQGTNNEEKM
+630 NVFQTANNEEKM

-649 KQLGELKEE
+649 KQLGEMKEDV
-658 LKVLDYSLELAEKR
+658 KVLTYSLELADKR
-672 EKKLI
+672 EHKLGS
-677 IELED
+677 ELEE
-682 WKQRASKEVE
+682 WRSKAGIEVE
-692 ESLSGN
+692 QSLTGN
-698 KQKLALIEE
+698 RQRLNLIEE
-707 ELSILTK
+707 ELAILTK
-714 KKNNLLNDFNIQ
+714 KKNNLLNDFNNQ
-726 LDKLKAFN
+726 FDKLKAYN
-734 DERLLDL
+734 DERLAEL
-741 KTRQEEEISEL
+741 KERQETEISEL
-752 EVEKKNQVKEYEE
+752 EVEKKNQVKEFENKEDELSKE
-765 KETQLSSEK
+765 KETNYKS
-774 ESNFKEKGVD
+774 KGVD
-784 SKEIKRID
+784 SKQLKIVENRMKEI
-792 ARIKEVQEAL
+792 QEAL

-807 YSQLVNDYLKDKRD
+807 YAQIISDYLKDKRE

-834 EFVKTANDLT
+834 EFVKSNNDLT
-844 AELEELARK
+844 LQLEETMRK
-853 YNIKRME
+853 YTAKRLE
-860 LNKQKRAFDEELIE
+860 LNKQKKAFDEELID
-874 FNNGINYFT
+874 FNNGINFYSN
-883 KNFRETPVYNKYADI
+883 NFRETPVYTKYSDI
-898 IERAEPKKTNYSVM
+898 IERAEAKRTNYNIM

-926 EEYTAFQRYVNE
+926 EEYGAFQRYVNE
-938 FAGKFRLE
+938 FAGKFRID
-946 NHFNFIIRNDA
+946 NHFNFVIRNDA
-957 TQGEYERFAQNLRSF
+957 SQGEYERFAQNLRSF

-1033 FIKIRLEDSENKVY
+1033 FIKIRLEESDNKVY

-1066 GLFNTDFATH
+1066 GLFNTDFATGQ
-1076 KNKEISNRAVKLL
+1076 KREISGRAVKLL

-1099 EQEEIRLQDLFELR
+1099 EQEEIRLQDLFELK

-1154 KESSHRSSSDFK
+1154 KESSHRSSKDFK

-1204 GLEAHYKFTYQF
+1204 GLESHYKYTYQF

>member
-1 MGRIGGAKMENVR
+1 MENVR

-115 EYNPDFFFNE
+115 EFNPDFFFNE
-125 NDEALKIKEVI
+125 NDEALKIKELV

-205 DFIANSLTNES
+205 DFIANSLTTES

-242 KKESQQLM
+242 KKESQQLI

-289 KASREKEEELERL
+289 KASRQKEEELEAL
-302 AEGNDEQKIRLEEK
+302 SEGNDEHKVRLEEK

-322 EIGYYDKSIR
+322 EIGYYDKTIR
-332 EANKKLKEYKELN
+332 EANKKLKEYKEAN
-345 IEQAVEKNSERD
+345 IEQAVEKNAERE

-391 RNDKTAYINKIN
+391 RNDKTAYVNKIN

-422 EYNKKDNELK
+422 EYNKKEAELK
-432 QKREDAL
+432 QKREDSL
-439 LELNAEVTSKQIEF
+439 QEINAEVTSKQIEF

-522 IQNTN
+522 IQKIN
-527 NEIIRVKTEI
+527 NEIIRVKNEI

-572 DLLFRTDLN
+572 ELLFRTDLSPTLSDN
-581 PSLNTEKGVS
+581 KEVS
-591 LYGINLQLDDVQV
+591 LFGIKLKLDDVQV

-617 ERLAIIRDLEESL
+617 ERQAIIRDLEESL
-630 NQYQGTNNEEKM
+630 NQFQVGNNEEKM

-649 KQLGELKEE
+649 KQLGELKED
-658 LKVLDYSLELAEKR
+658 LKVLDYSLELADKR
-672 EKKLI
+672 ERKLI
-677 IELED
+677 LELED
-682 WKQRASKEVE
+682 WRQRAGKEVE
-692 ESLSGN
+692 ESLTGN
-698 KQKLALIEE
+698 KQKINIIEE
-707 ELSILTK
+707 ELAILNK
-714 KKNNLLNDFNIQ
+714 KKNNFLNDFNTQ
-726 LDKLKAFN
+726 FDKLKAFN

-741 KTRQEEEISEL
+741 KTRQETEISEL
-752 EVEKKNQVKEYEE
+752 EVEKKNQVKEYEG
-765 KETQLSSEK
+765 KENSLSEEK

-784 SKEIKRID
+784 SKLLKKTE

-807 YSQLVNDYLKDKRD
+807 YSHLVTDYLKDKRD

-834 EFVKTANDLT
+834 EFVKSANDLSS
-844 AELEELARK
+844 ELEELARK

-938 FAGKFRLE
+938 FSGKFRLE
-946 NHFNFIIRNDA
+946 NHFNFMIRNDA

-1089 EQLRSAIKEQ
+1089 EQLRQAIKEQ

-1204 GLEAHYKFTYQF
+1204 GLESHYKYTYQF

>member
-1 MGRIGGAKMENVR
+1 MENNCR
-14 ILNRIVEINIANVK
+14 ILNRIVQINIANVK
-28 YADIELS
+28 YSDLELS

-57 FYSANSRGLGIA
+57 FYSANTRGLGISS
-69 ASQKTFDEHYFRYE
+69 SQKPFEEHYFKFE

-91 RTEEKPFFVIVYRHN
+91 QTENKPFFVIIYRHN

-125 NDEALKIKEVI
+125 NDEAIKIKEVI
-136 AGFDK
+136 SGLDK
-141 RGIYVSNQIDT
+141 RGVFVSQQIDT
-152 FERYRNILYGTET
+152 FERYRNIIYGTET
-165 DKQLSKFYL
+165 DKVLSKFHI

-193 SSKSSVDSRFIK
+193 SSKSSIDSRFIK
-205 DFIANSLTNES
+205 DFIANSLTTEN

-234 YSDIETYL
+234 YSDIETYI
-242 KKESQQLM
+242 KKDTQQLI
-250 ELIDKKYDQVH
+250 EFIDKKYDQVH

-278 RYAETQNETII
+278 RYAETQNETVI
-289 KASREKEEELERL
+289 KASQDKQAELDRITEI
-302 AEGNDEQKIRLEEK
+302 NDEQKTLLEEK
-316 QKDIRE
+316 QKDVRE
-322 EIGYYDKSIR
+322 EIGYYDRTIR
-332 EANKKLKEYKELN
+332 EANKKLKDYKEKN
-345 IEQAVEKNSERD
+345 IEQAVDKNAEREKI
-357 KLQVELNIA
+357 QVELNIA

-381 MKYSSLIEQL
+381 MKFSSLIEQL
-391 RNDKTAYINKIN
+391 RNDKTAYVNKIN

-422 EYNKKDNELK
+422 KFNKKEAELK

-439 LELNAEVTSKQIEF
+439 LEINSEMTEKQIEF

-467 FYENEIKAH
+467 FYETEIKAH
-476 EQELADLRAI
+476 ETELADLRAI

-492 ERAIK
+492 ELAIK
-497 ANLVQSNQKE
+497 TNLVQSNQKD
-507 WEALEQKLKTALSHQ
+507 WEAIETKLKSSLSNQ
-522 IQNTN
+522 IQKTN
-527 NEIIRVKTEI
+527 NEIIRIKTEI
-537 KAIEDKLNVQH
+537 KNIEEKLNVQH
-548 DALYGYLEKN
+548 NALYGYLEKN
-558 VKDWQNTIGKVVNE
+558 VKDWQHTIGKVVNE
-572 DLLFRTDLN
+572 ELLFRTDLN
-581 PSLNTEKGVS
+581 PSLTEEQGLSLYGVS
-591 LYGINLQLDDVQV
+591 LKLDDVKI
-604 VSKSIEGYQFEKN
+604 VSKSIEEYQFEKN

-630 NQYQGTNNEEKM
+630 NQFQTANNEEKM
-642 LAADKFG
+642 LAADKYG
-649 KQLGELKEE
+649 KQLGELKED
-658 LKVLDYSLELAEKR
+658 LKVLTYSLELAEKR

-677 IELED
+677 LELED
-682 WKQRASKEVE
+682 WRQRASTEIE
-692 ESLSGN
+692 QSLSGN
-698 KQKLALIEE
+698 RQKLNIIEE
-707 ELSILTK
+707 ELSILNK
-714 KKNNLLNDFNIQ
+714 KKNNLLNDFNLQ
-726 LDKLKAFN
+726 FDQLKAFN
-734 DERLLDL
+734 NERLADL
-741 KTRQEEEISEL
+741 KSRQESEISEL

-765 KETQLSSEK
+765 KERELSSEK
-774 ESNFKEKGVD
+774 ESNFKAKGVD
-784 SKEIKRID
+784 SKEIGKID
-792 ARIKEVQEAL
+792 ARIKELQEVL
-802 KEIEQ
+802 KEIDQ
-807 YSQLVNDYLKDKRD
+807 YAQIVSDYLKDKRE
-821 IFDKLPDFIQKKE
+821 IFDKLPDLIQKKDE
-834 EFVKTANDLT
+834 YVKSANDLT
-844 AELEELARK
+844 AELEEISRK

-860 LNKQKRAFDEELIE
+860 LNKQKRALEEELIE

-883 KNFRETPVYNKYADI
+883 KNFRETPVFNKYADI
-898 IERAEPKKTNYSVM
+898 IDRAEPKKTNYSVM

-926 EEYTAFQRYVNE
+926 EEYGAFQRYVNE
-938 FAGKFRLE
+938 FAGKFRLD

-972 INENKIELSI
+972 VNENKIELSI

-997 TKVKELSGQK
+997 TKVRELSGQK

-1033 FIKIRLEDSENKVY
+1033 FIKIRLEDSDNKVY

-1076 KNKEISNRAVKLL
+1076 KHREISNRAVKLL
-1089 EQLRSAIKEQ
+1089 DQLRTAIKEQ
-1099 EQEEIRLQDLFELR
+1099 EQEEIRLQDLFELK

-1119 MNETGW
+1119 LNETGW

-1154 KESSHRSSSDFK
+1154 KESSHRGSSDFK

-1204 GLEAHYKFTYQF
+1204 GLEAHYKYTYQF

>member
-1 MGRIGGAKMENVR
+1 MENNCR

-28 YADIELS
+28 YTDLELS

-69 ASQKTFDEHYFRYE
+69 PSQKPFDEHYFRNE

-91 RTEEKPFFVIVYRHN
+91 RTEDKPFFVIVYRHN

-115 EYNPDFFFNE
+115 EYSPDYFFNE
-125 NDEALKIKEVI
+125 NDEALKIKDI
-136 AGFDK
+136 AAGFDK
-141 RGIYVSNQIDT
+141 RGIYISNQIDT
-152 FERYRNILYGTET
+152 FERYRNVLYGTET

-193 SSKSSVDSRFIK
+193 SSKSSIDSRFIK
-205 DFIANSLTNES
+205 DFIANSLTTEN

-242 KKESQQLM
+242 KKETQQLI
-250 ELIDKKYDQVH
+250 EFIDKKYDQVH

-289 KASREKEEELERL
+289 KASREKEEEIEKL
-302 AEGNDEQKIRLEEK
+302 AEGNEEQKTHLEEK

-332 EANKKLKEYKELN
+332 EANKKLKEYKEKN
-345 IEQAVEKNSERD
+345 IDAAVEKNSERE
-357 KLQVELNIA
+357 KLQVDLNIA

-391 RNDKTAYINKIN
+391 RNDKTAYVNKIN

-422 EYNKKDNELK
+422 EFNKKDNELK
-432 QKREDAL
+432 QKREEAIT
-439 LELNAEVTSKQIEF
+439 ELNAEVTSKQIEF

-467 FYENEIKAH
+467 FYENEIKGQ
-476 EQELADLRAI
+476 ETELAELRAI

-497 ANLVQSNQKE
+497 TNLVQSNQKE
-507 WEALEQKLKTALSHQ
+507 WENLEQKLKTASSVQ
-522 IQNTN
+522 IQKTN
-527 NEIIRVKTEI
+527 NDIIRVKNEI
-537 KAIEDKLNVQH
+537 KAIEEKLNVQH

-558 VKDWQNTIGKVVNE
+558 VKDWHTTIGKVVNE
-572 DLLFRTDLN
+572 ELLFRTDLD
-581 PSLNTEKGVS
+581 PKIIADKAFS
-591 LYGINLQLDDVQV
+591 LYGVTLKLDDVNV
-604 VSKSIEGYQFEKN
+604 VSKTIEEYQFEKN
-617 ERLAIIRDLEESL
+617 ERNAQIRDLEESL
-630 NQYQGTNNEEKM
+630 NQFQTSNNEEKM

-649 KQLGELKEE
+649 KQLGELKED
-658 LKVLDYSLELAEKR
+658 LKVLNYSLELADKR

-677 IELED
+677 LEIED
-682 WKQRASKEVE
+682 WKQRASTEIE
-692 ESLSGN
+692 QSLTGN
-698 KQKLALIEE
+698 KQKINIIEE
-707 ELSILTK
+707 ELAILNK

-726 LDKLKAFN
+726 LDKLKTFN
-734 DERLLDL
+734 DERLVDL
-741 KTRQEEEISEL
+741 KGRQETEISEL

-774 ESNFKEKGVD
+774 ESNFKAKGVD
-784 SKEIKRID
+784 SKEIKKID
-792 ARIKEVQEAL
+792 TRIKEIQEAL

-807 YSQLVNDYLKDKRD
+807 YSQVVNDYLKDKRD
-821 IFDKLPDFIQKKE
+821 IFDKLPDYVQKKE
-834 EFVKTANDLT
+834 EYVKTANDLS
-844 AELEELARK
+844 AELEEIARK

-883 KNFRETPVYNKYADI
+883 KNFRETPVYNKYVDI

-926 EEYTAFQRYVNE
+926 EEYGAFQRYVNE

-946 NHFNFIIRNDA
+946 NHFNFVIRNDA
-957 TQGEYERFAQNLRSF
+957 SQGEFERFAQNLRSF
-972 INENKIELSI
+972 INEAKIELSI

-1154 KESSHRSSSDFK
+1154 KESSHRSSTDFK

-1204 GLEAHYKFTYQF
+1204 GLEAHYKYTYQF

>member
-1 MGRIGGAKMENVR
+1 MDNCR
-14 ILNRIVEINIANVK
+14 ILNRIVQINIANVK
-28 YADIELS
+28 YTDLELS

-57 FYSANSRGLGIA
+57 FYSANTRGLGISP
-69 ASQKTFDEHYFRYE
+69 SQKPFDEHYFKFE

-91 RTEEKPFFVIVYRHN
+91 RTEDKPFFVIVYRHN
-106 KLVFRFVDA
+106 KLVFRFIDA
-115 EYNPDFFFNE
+115 EYSPDFFFNE
-125 NDEALKIKEVI
+125 NDEALKIKEVLS
-136 AGFDK
+136 GFDK
-141 RGIYVSNQIDT
+141 RSIFYSGQIDT

-165 DKQLSKFYL
+165 DKTLTKFHL

-193 SSKSSVDSRFIK
+193 SSKSSIDSRFIK
-205 DFIANSLTNES
+205 DFIANSLSTEN

-222 QVERQLR
+222 QVDRQLR

-242 KKESQQLM
+242 KKETQQLI
-250 ELIDKKYDQVH
+250 EFIDKKYDQVH

-278 RYAETQNETII
+278 RYAETQNETVI
-289 KASREKEEELERL
+289 KASQAKQEELDNVTEIHD
-302 AEGNDEQKIRLEEK
+302 NQKIALEEK
-316 QKDIRE
+316 QKDVRE
-322 EIGYYDKSIR
+322 EIGYYDRTIR
-332 EANKKLKEYKELN
+332 EANKKLKEYKEKN
-345 IEQAVEKNSERD
+345 IDEAVTKNTERD
-357 KLQVELNIA
+357 KLQVEYNIA

-381 MKYSSLIEQL
+381 MKYTSLVEQL
-391 RNDKTAYINKIN
+391 RNDKTAYVNKIN
-403 SRTSEIFNHYN
+403 SKTSEIFNHYN

-422 EYNKKDNELK
+422 EYSKKDVELK
-432 QKREDAL
+432 QKREEAL
-439 LELNAEVTSKQIEF
+439 TELNADVTSKQIEF

-467 FYENEIKAH
+467 FYETEIKGQ
-476 EQELADLRAI
+476 ETELADLRAI

-492 ERAIK
+492 ELAIK
-497 ANLVQSNQKE
+497 TNLVQSNQKE
-507 WEALEQKLKTALSHQ
+507 WESLELRLKTSLTNQ
-522 IQNTN
+522 IQKTN

-537 KAIEDKLNVQH
+537 KTIEEKLNVQG

-558 VKDWQNTIGKVVNE
+558 VKDWHQTIGKIVNE
-572 DLLFRTDLN
+572 DLLFRTDLTPTIVEN
-581 PSLNTEKGVS
+581 KGDLS
-591 LYGINLQLDDVQV
+591 MYGISLKLDDVSV
-604 VSKSIEGYQFEKN
+604 VSKTIEVYQFEKN

-630 NQYQGTNNEEKM
+630 NQFQGTNTEEKM

-649 KQLGELKEE
+649 KQLGELKED
-658 LKVLDYSLELAEKR
+658 LKVLTYSLELAEKR

-677 IELED
+677 LELED

-692 ESLSGN
+692 ESLTGN
-698 KQKLALIEE
+698 KQKVNLLEE
-707 ELSILTK
+707 EISILNK
-714 KKNNLLNDFNIQ
+714 KKNNLLNDFNDQ

-734 DERLLDL
+734 DERLADL
-741 KTRQEEEISEL
+741 KGRQETEISEL

-765 KETQLSSEK
+765 KETELSNEK
-774 ESNFKEKGVD
+774 ETNFKAKGFD

-792 ARIKEVQEAL
+792 AKIKELQDAL
-802 KEIEQ
+802 KEIDQ
-807 YSQLVNDYLKDKRD
+807 YSQIVNDYLKDKRE
-821 IFDKLPDFIQKKE
+821 IFDKLPDLIQKKE
-834 EFVKTANDLT
+834 EYVKTANDLT
-844 AELEELARK
+844 AELEEISRK
-853 YNIKRME
+853 FNIKRME
-860 LNKQKRAFDEELIE
+860 LNKQKRAFEEELID
-874 FNNGINYFT
+874 FNSGINYFT
-883 KNFRETPVYNKYADI
+883 KNFRETPVFNKYADI
-898 IERAEPKKTNYSVM
+898 IDRAEPKKTNYSVM

-938 FAGKFRLE
+938 FSGKFRID

-972 INENKIELSI
+972 INEAKIELSI

-1020 FKKAEFEESKLIE
+1020 FKKAEFEQSKLIE
-1033 FIKIRLEDSENKVY
+1033 FIKIRLEESDNKVY

-1076 KNKEISNRAVKLL
+1076 KNREISNRAVKLL
-1089 EQLRSAIKEQ
+1089 DQLRTAIKEQ
-1099 EQEEIRLQDLFELR
+1099 EQEEIRLQDLFELK

-1119 MNETGW
+1119 LNETGW
-1125 THKIDSIGSTGTDI
+1125 THKIDSIGSTGTDV

-1154 KESSHRSSSDFK
+1154 KESSHRSSSDFR

-1187 FAKNRN
+1187 FAKDRN

-1204 GLEAHYKFTYQF
+1204 GLEAHYKYTYQF

>member
-1 MGRIGGAKMENVR
+1 MDNCR
-14 ILNRIVEINIANVK
+14 ILNRIVQINIANVK
-28 YADIELS
+28 YTDLELS

-57 FYSANSRGLGIA
+57 FYSANTRGLGISP
-69 ASQKTFDEHYFRYE
+69 SQKPFDEHYFKFE

-91 RTEEKPFFVIVYRHN
+91 RTEDKPFFVIVYRHN
-106 KLVFRFVDA
+106 KLVFRFIDA
-115 EYNPDFFFNE
+115 EYSPDFFFNE
-125 NDEALKIKEVI
+125 NDEALKIKEVLS
-136 AGFDK
+136 GFDK
-141 RGIYVSNQIDT
+141 RSIFYSGQIDT

-165 DKQLSKFYL
+165 DKTLTKFHL

-193 SSKSSVDSRFIK
+193 SSKSSIDSRFIK
-205 DFIANSLTNES
+205 DFIANSLSTEN

-222 QVERQLR
+222 QVDRQLR

-242 KKESQQLM
+242 KKETQQLI
-250 ELIDKKYDQVH
+250 EFIDKKYDQVH

-278 RYAETQNETII
+278 RYAETQNETVI
-289 KASREKEEELERL
+289 KASQAKQEELDNVTEIHD
-302 AEGNDEQKIRLEEK
+302 NQKIALEEK
-316 QKDIRE
+316 QKDVRE
-322 EIGYYDKSIR
+322 EIGYYDRTIR
-332 EANKKLKEYKELN
+332 EANKKLKEYKEKN
-345 IEQAVEKNSERD
+345 IDEAVTKNTERD
-357 KLQVELNIA
+357 KLQVEYNIA

-381 MKYSSLIEQL
+381 MKYTSLVEQL
-391 RNDKTAYINKIN
+391 RNDKTAYVNKIN
-403 SRTSEIFNHYN
+403 SKTSEIFNHYN

-422 EYNKKDNELK
+422 EYSKKDVELK
-432 QKREDAL
+432 QKREEAL
-439 LELNAEVTSKQIEF
+439 TELNADVTSKQIEF

-467 FYENEIKAH
+467 FYETEIKGQ
-476 EQELADLRAI
+476 ETELADLRAI

-492 ERAIK
+492 ELAIK
-497 ANLVQSNQKE
+497 TNLVQSNQKE
-507 WEALEQKLKTALSHQ
+507 WESLELRLKTSLTNQ
-522 IQNTN
+522 IQKTN

-537 KAIEDKLNVQH
+537 KTIEEKLNVQG

-558 VKDWQNTIGKVVNE
+558 VKDWHQTIGKIVNE
-572 DLLFRTDLN
+572 DLLFRTDLTPTKVEN
-581 PSLNTEKGVS
+581 KGDLS
-591 LYGINLQLDDVQV
+591 MYGISLKLDDVNV
-604 VSKSIEGYQFEKN
+604 VSKTIEVYQFEKN

-630 NQYQGTNNEEKM
+630 NQFQGTNTEEKM

-649 KQLGELKEE
+649 KQLGELKED
-658 LKVLDYSLELAEKR
+658 LKVLTYSLELAEKR

-677 IELED
+677 LELED

-692 ESLSGN
+692 ESLTGN
-698 KQKLALIEE
+698 KQKVNLLEE
-707 ELSILTK
+707 EISILNK
-714 KKNNLLNDFNIQ
+714 KKNNLLNDFNDQ

-734 DERLLDL
+734 DERLADL
-741 KTRQEEEISEL
+741 KGRQETEISEL

-765 KETQLSSEK
+765 KETELSNEK
-774 ESNFKEKGVD
+774 ETNFKAKGVD

-792 ARIKEVQEAL
+792 AKIKELQDAL
-802 KEIEQ
+802 KEIDQ
-807 YSQLVNDYLKDKRD
+807 YSQIVNDYLKDKRE
-821 IFDKLPDFIQKKE
+821 IFDKLPDLIQKKE
-834 EFVKTANDLT
+834 EYVKTANDLT
-844 AELEELARK
+844 AELEEISRK
-853 YNIKRME
+853 FNIKRME
-860 LNKQKRAFDEELIE
+860 LNKQKRAFEEELID
-874 FNNGINYFT
+874 FNSGINYFT
-883 KNFRETPVYNKYADI
+883 KNFRETPVFNKYADI
-898 IERAEPKKTNYSVM
+898 IDRAEPKKTNYSVM

-938 FAGKFRLE
+938 FSGKFRID

-972 INENKIELSI
+972 INEAKIELSI

-1020 FKKAEFEESKLIE
+1020 FKKAEFEQSKLIE
-1033 FIKIRLEDSENKVY
+1033 FIKIRLEESDNKVY

-1076 KNKEISNRAVKLL
+1076 KNREISNRAVKLL
-1089 EQLRSAIKEQ
+1089 DQLRTAIKEQ
-1099 EQEEIRLQDLFELR
+1099 EQEEIRLQDLFELK

-1119 MNETGW
+1119 LNETGW
-1125 THKIDSIGSTGTDI
+1125 THKIDSIGSTGTDV

-1154 KESSHRSSSDFK
+1154 KESSHRSSSDFR

-1187 FAKNRN
+1187 FAKDRN

-1204 GLEAHYKFTYQF
+1204 GLEAHYKYTYQF